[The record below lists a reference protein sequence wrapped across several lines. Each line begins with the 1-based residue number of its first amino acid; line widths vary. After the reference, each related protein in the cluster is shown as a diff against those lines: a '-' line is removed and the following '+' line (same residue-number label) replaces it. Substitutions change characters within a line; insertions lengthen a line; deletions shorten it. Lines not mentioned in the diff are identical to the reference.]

1 MRGSPSVSLGPA
13 LAALGVGLLSAL
25 QSQINGSLAD
35 ALGNGLEAA
44 TISFSIGFLV
54 LTIAGVLLPRMRS
67 GLRELRRVVRSGGI
81 PRWQLLGGVLGA
93 FFVLTQA
100 MSVPVGGVA
109 LFAITTVSG
118 QTAASLVVDRIG
130 LGPLGRQA
138 VTPGRVMSALIAIA
152 AVASAV
158 AGRWGG
164 ESLSLVLVLM
174 GVVAGS
180 AIAVQQA
187 INGRVSVVSREPLVA
202 AWVSFFTGALA
213 LILVV
218 GTAVIT
224 GSSDL
229 AVPPDTDWWLY
240 SGGFLGVIFIATAA
254 WVVGRVGV
262 LRLALL
268 SIAGQLL
275 AAVLFDLVF
284 TDYVDVGLVVGVVL
298 AFVAVAVNATGG
310 RMRPGMM
317 KA

>member
-1 MRGSPSVSLGPA
+1 MQRTPVILWPT

-44 TISFSIGFLV
+44 TISFSIGSLA
-54 LTIAGVLLPRMRS
+54 LTILAVLLVRMRR
-67 GLRELRRVVRSGGI
+67 GLGRLVRAVRAGEI
-81 PRWQLLGGVLGA
+81 ARWQLSGGVLGA
-93 FFVLTQA
+93 FFVLTQS

-118 QTAASLVVDRIG
+118 QTAASLVVDRVG

-138 VTPGRVMSALIAIA
+138 VTPGRVFSALIAIA
-152 AVASAV
+152 AVACAV

-164 ESLSLVLVLM
+164 ESLSVILVLM
-174 GVVAGS
+174 GVGAGA

-187 INGRVSVVSREPLVA
+187 INGRVSVTSGEPLVA
-202 AWVSFFTGALA
+202 AWVSFCTGALA
-213 LILVV
+213 LIIVAAISV
-218 GTAVIT
+218 TAGAT
-224 GSSDL
+224 DL
-229 AVPPDTDWWLY
+229 APPPGTQWWLY
-240 SGGFLGVIFIATAA
+240 SGGLLGVIFIATAA

-275 AAVLFDLVF
+275 GAIVFDLVF
-284 TDYVDVGLVVGVVL
+284 TDYVDLGLVIGVVL
-298 AFVAVAVNATGG
+298 AFAAVAVNNVGLRRRT
-310 RMRPGMM
+310 GMM
-317 KA
+317 TT